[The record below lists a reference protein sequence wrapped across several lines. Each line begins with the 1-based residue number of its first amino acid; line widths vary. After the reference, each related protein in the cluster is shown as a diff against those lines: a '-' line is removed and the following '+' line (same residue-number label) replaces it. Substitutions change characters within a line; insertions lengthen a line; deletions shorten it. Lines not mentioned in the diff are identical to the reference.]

1 MVGGVVN
8 KTLGKDNFDSLFQFI
23 NHPGCEITSISY
35 KSLKGFVFKLHINNL
50 EEKDTE
56 FYGLNSTTNIFD
68 IPVDTII
75 IKLAILNEDEDDK
88 DLPDY
93 EEKYNEKGV
102 SGKEMESHEDFKN
115 EAILQSQ
122 IYEKTLS
129 KGQPICPALIDF
141 AVFDATKM
149 RFLDL
154 LESKCNN
161 NDESKQMILYIKSAL
176 DANDHCKLG
185 MISMESAA
193 TYKTFYDVYDFI
205 EDENT
210 IEDTPL
216 KKQKLCEEAVF
227 QIIRLYNECRIV
239 HCDLHG
245 NNIMVKKIEGSDKY
259 KIFVIDFGRV
269 VKIDELKFSEKYK
282 ILQYGMK
289 VFRTSFLNQV
299 ETPRGKGDSL
309 RIHLDYIDTI
319 KKNGVVEFDKNYVK
333 TIIQFII
340 SVDYMYNY
348 ENFEYE
354 QESKIQNNYVDGI
367 DRETSYK
374 TIVNDLN
381 NYYSSTI
388 TCDST
393 KYKTLHRDTSFTKK
407 IAQYKSLC
415 DKLKET
421 KSIPIETRDVIKNT
435 RKRVLSASKHSAKVA
450 KMSSS
455 KRMSISPAKS
465 SSKKRRNRSS
475 SRKKTFFDKDSP

>member
-1 MVGGVVN
+1 MKKRQKTMVGGVVN

-23 NHPGCEITSISY
+23 NHDGCEITSISY

-50 EEKDTE
+50 QEKDTE
-56 FYGLNSTTNIFD
+56 FYGLNSSTNVFNV
-68 IPVDTII
+68 PVDTII
-75 IKLAILNEDEDDK
+75 LKLAILYEDEDDHK
-88 DLPDY
+88 QLPDY
-93 EEKYNEKGV
+93 EEKYNEKSV
-102 SGKEMESHEDFKN
+102 YGKEMESHEDFRN

-129 KGQPICPALIDF
+129 KGQPVCPALIDF
-141 AVFDATKM
+141 ALFDTTKM

-161 NDESKQMILYIKSAL
+161 DNESKQMILYIKSAL
-176 DANDHCKLG
+176 NNNDDCKLG
-185 MISMESAA
+185 MIAMESAA
-193 TYKTFYDVYDFI
+193 TYKTFNDVYDFI

-210 IEDTPL
+210 S
-216 KKQKLCEEAVF
+216 QKLCEEAVF

-259 KIFVIDFGRV
+259 KIFIIDFGRV
-269 VKIDELKFSEKYK
+269 LKIDEVLFGEKYE
-282 ILQYGMK
+282 IL
-289 VFRTSFLNQV
+289 R
-299 ETPRGKGDSL
+299 DSL
-309 RIHLDYIDTI
+309 SIDFDYIDTI
-319 KKNGVVEFDKNYVK
+319 KKNGVVKFDKNYVK

-340 SVDYMYNY
+340 SVDYIYNN
-348 ENFEYE
+348 E
-354 QESKIQNNYVDGI
+354 ESRIQNNYVDEI

-374 TIVNDLN
+374 TIADDLN

-388 TCDST
+388 TCDGT
-393 KYKTLHRDTSFTKK
+393 NYKTLHRGTSFTKK
-407 IAQYKSLC
+407 FAQYKSLC

-421 KSIPIETRDVIKNT
+421 KSIPIETTVVVKNT
-435 RKRVLSASKHSAKVA
+435 RKRVLSGAKHSATVA

-455 KRMSISPAKS
+455 KRMSISPTRS
-465 SSKKRRNRSS
+465 LSKKRRNRSS